1 MHENAPIISRR
12 GRFRRP
18 AHLFRLVLLAGLL
31 SLACAACQP
40 VQAVSGVAPAGEA
53 ESDVVVVA
61 ETQADIQPAGVAE
74 VAGADAA
81 VSEPTAPPAAILDE
95 ALVQRGLEVYRAQY
109 CGICHALGAAGTTG
123 RFGPEHDG
131 MGTIAE
137 ERITAAN
144 YSGGAT
150 NAEEY
155 LYESLV
161 KPEVFIVDGYA
172 SSSHRMPPYTHLS
185 EEDLLALTA
194 FLLAQ
199 Q

>member
-1 MHENAPIISRR
+1 MHEIAPIISRG
-12 GRFRRP
+12 GRFRRLGNP
-18 AHLFRLVLLAGLL
+18 LRLALLAGLFAL
-31 SLACAACQP
+31 VCAACQP
-40 VQAVSGVAPAGEA
+40 VQAESEVAPAGEV
-53 ESDVVVVA
+53 ESDVVVAVETKADDSSVGATEVA
-61 ETQADIQPAGVAE
+61 ETNAPASE
-74 VAGADAA
+74 QSTPSAA
-81 VSEPTAPPAAILDE
+81 APDE
-95 ALVQRGLEVYRAQY
+95 ALVQHGLEVYRAQY
-109 CGICHALGAAGTTG
+109 CGICHALSAAGTTG

-131 MGTIAE
+131 MSKTAE
-137 ERITAAN
+137 ERVAAAN
-144 YSGGAT
+144 YSGDAT

-199 Q
+199 

>member
-1 MHENAPIISRR
+1 MHEIAAITSWR

-18 AHLFRLVLLAGLL
+18 TIPFRFVLLAGLL
-31 SLACAACQP
+31 ALTCAACQP
-40 VQAVSGVAPAGEA
+40 VQAVSEVAPAGEA
-53 ESDVVVVA
+53 ELGEVVVGA
-61 ETQADIQPAGVAE
+61 TQADDQPADVVE
-74 VAGADAA
+74 VVETDATQ
-81 VSEPTAPPAAILDE
+81 SEPATPPATMPDE

-109 CGICHALGAAGTTG
+109 CGICHALSAAGTTG

-131 MGTIAE
+131 MGKTAEGRIA
-137 ERITAAN
+137 AAN
-144 YSGGAT
+144 YSGKAT
-150 NAEEY
+150 NAADY

-199 Q
+199 